1 MGDEGGMTTTLRYVL
16 AAEGWD
22 VRAVRMERPLL
33 AVPTWSKARLV
44 ILLGG
49 SVTSGATLLDML
61 AATGYEGPFLLMAPK
76 LTADV
81 RRRAIVRG
89 ALDVITLPADAYPV
103 QARVQAALQTLQ
115 LRIAPPTP

>member
-1 MGDEGGMTTTLRYVL
+1 MTTTLRYVL

-22 VRAVRMERPLL
+22 VRVVRVERPLL
-33 AVPTWSKARLV
+33 AVPTWGKARLV

-49 SVTSGATLLDML
+49 SVTGGATLLDML

-103 QARVQAALQTLQ
+103 QARVQAALQALQ
-115 LRIAPPTP
+115 LRIAPPAP